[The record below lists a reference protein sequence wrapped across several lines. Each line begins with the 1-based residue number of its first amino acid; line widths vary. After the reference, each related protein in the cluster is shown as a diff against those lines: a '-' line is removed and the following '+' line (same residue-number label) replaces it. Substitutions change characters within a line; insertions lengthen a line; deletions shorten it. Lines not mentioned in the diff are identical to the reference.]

1 VTTLKVE
8 LTRQKPMDDVRTGKS
23 LDRPELSSKR
33 MDGLWPG
40 IVEYVADPLQQGR
53 VKVRVFAIHGLQGRG
68 KNYIPTESL
77 PWAMP
82 CFPGAG
88 GQDYGSFTVPPV
100 GSSVFVMFMS
110 GDPDMPVVM
119 GGFYAINKTS
129 QDYLRSMGKP
139 EFEISMAGAGAVWK
153 GRVGPETP
161 SEALHTLHG
170 SPEVVV
176 PAKSV
181 KGAALIFDD
190 KDEREATSLVD
201 RGGQGLFMES
211 ELTKGANAGNN
222 SQRWLHTAAKG
233 VGPDMGSTVA
243 NETRL
248 YLVDGAGQQVLLHAH
263 VGSERLK
270 LVSRAVEGD
279 NVNGAGAKEQM
290 AIELDA
296 GSRRMTI
303 TASSGGDSG
312 AKIIL
317 DAAAGAVEI
326 TGPVVLR
333 LDAQTVEILGRI
345 VAKGDLIVEGDS
357 LLTGDV
363 IITGDVVGGK
373 VK

>member
-1 VTTLKVE
+1 
-8 LTRQKPMDDVRTGKS
+8 MDDNSTRTEKM

-53 VKVRVFAIHGLQGRG
+53 TKVRVFAIHGLQGRE
-68 KNYIPTESL
+68 KNYIPTEDL

-82 CFPGAG
+82 CFPGG
-88 GQDYGSFTVPPV
+88 GGLDYGSFTVPPV
-100 GSSVFVMFMS
+100 GSSVFVMFIS

-119 GGFYAINKTS
+119 GGFYAINKTLPH
-129 QDYLRSMGKP
+129 YLRTMGKP
-139 EFEISMAGAGAVWK
+139 EFEISMAGAAADWT

-161 SEALHTLHG
+161 AEALHTLHG
-170 SPEVVV
+170 SPEVIV

-181 KGAALIFDD
+181 KGAALVFDD
-190 KDEREATSLVD
+190 KDERETTSLVD

-211 ELTKGANAGNN
+211 EFTKGTNEGNL
-222 SQRWLHTAAKG
+222 QRWLDTAAKG
-233 VGPDMGSTVA
+233 QGPDIAGMTVA
-243 NETRL
+243 SETRL
-248 YLVDGAGQQVLLHAH
+248 YLTDAAGQQVLLHAH

-270 LVSRAVEGD
+270 LVSRKVETD
-279 NVNGAGAKEQM
+279 NMNSAGAKEQM

-303 TASSGGDSG
+303 TASSGADSG

-317 DAAAGAVEI
+317 DAAAGSVEI

-333 LDAQTVEILGRI
+333 LDAQTVEVLGRI
-345 VAKGDLIVEGDS
+345 VAKGDLIVEGDA
-357 LLTGDV
+357 LLSGDV
-363 IITGDVVGGK
+363 IVTGDLVGGK
-373 VK
+373 VL

>member
-1 VTTLKVE
+1 
-8 LTRQKPMDDVRTGKS
+8 
-23 LDRPELSSKR
+23 

-53 VKVRVFAIHGLQGRG
+53 TKVRVFALHGAQGRG
-68 KNYIPTESL
+68 KNFIPTEDL

-82 CFPGAG
+82 CFPGGG
-88 GQDYGSFTVPPV
+88 GQDYGSFTVMPV
-100 GSSVFVMFMS
+100 GSSVFVMFIS

-119 GGFYAINKTS
+119 GGFYAINKST
-129 QDYLRSMGKP
+129 QEYLRTMGKP
-139 EFEISMAGAGAVWK
+139 EFEISMAGASDVWT

-161 SEALHTLHG
+161 SEALHILHG
-170 SPEVVV
+170 SPEVAV

-181 KGAALIFDD
+181 KGAALVFDD
-190 KDEREATSLVD
+190 KDEREAVSLVD

-211 ELTKGANAGNN
+211 ELTKGANKNN
-222 SQRWLHTAAKG
+222 QKQRWLDTAAKG
-233 VGPDMGSTVA
+233 QGPADIAGDTVA
-243 NETRL
+243 SETRL
-248 YLVDGAGQQVLLHAH
+248 YLTDAAGQQVLLHAH

-270 LVSRAVEGD
+270 LVSRKVESD
-279 NVNGAGAKEQM
+279 NMNSAGAKEQM

-303 TASSGGDSG
+303 TASAGADSG
-312 AKIIL
+312 SKIIL

-333 LDAQTVEILGRI
+333 LDAQTVELLGRLL
-345 VAKGDLIVEGDS
+345 VKGDLIVEGDS

-363 IITGDVVGGK
+363 IVTGEQIGGK
-373 VK
+373 VV

>member
-1 VTTLKVE
+1 
-8 LTRQKPMDDVRTGKS
+8 
-23 LDRPELSSKR
+23 

-53 VKVRVFAIHGLQGRG
+53 VKVRVFAIHGLQGRA
-68 KNYIPTESL
+68 KNYIPTENL

-82 CFPGAG
+82 CFPGGG

-100 GSSVFVMFMS
+100 GSSVFVMFIS

-119 GGFYAINKTS
+119 GGFYAINKTT
-129 QDYLRSMGKP
+129 QEYLRSMGKP
-139 EFEISMAGAGAVWK
+139 EFEISMAGASDVWA

-170 SPEVVV
+170 SPEVAV

-181 KGAALIFDD
+181 KGAALVFDD

-211 ELTKGANAGNN
+211 ELTKGANKNN
-222 SQRWLHTAAKG
+222 QNQRWLDSAAKG
-233 VGPDMGSTVA
+233 KGVDIAGTTVA

-248 YLVDGAGQQVLLHAH
+248 YLTDAAGQQVLLHAH

-270 LVSRAVEGD
+270 LVSRTVEAD
-279 NVNGAGAKEQM
+279 NMTSAGAKEQM

-303 TASSGGDSG
+303 TASAGGDSG

-373 VK
+373 VL